1 MFNGQMKPKELK
13 PCTSSLIHTAPVNA
27 LGLAQKRSLGSQ
39 PAALTLRFTTCG
51 AVWLPLA
58 PLGFEMAP
66 HNGKFVAYFR
76 VSTDRQGRSGL
87 GLDAQRERILSFLN
101 GGNWSLIGE
110 FTEIETGRMNDRPA
124 LADAIKLCKR
134 EKATLVVSTLDRLT
148 RDLAFGAMLLNDTK
162 VRFVC
167 ADFPEA
173 SREMLQMRMVFA
185 EWEARKIGE
194 RTKAALQELK
204 KKGVKLGSP
213 NPEIGAAAGAK
224 AVIAKADAYA
234 ERVGPVV
241 RDIIRKT
248 GAKTLR
254 DIARELSYRGIET
267 PRGNNEWGVSQVS
280 NLLKRIK

>member
-1 MFNGQMKPKELK
+1 
-13 PCTSSLIHTAPVNA
+13 
-27 LGLAQKRSLGSQ
+27 
-39 PAALTLRFTTCG
+39 
-51 AVWLPLA
+51 
-58 PLGFEMAP
+58 MAP

-76 VSTDRQGRSGL
+76 VSTDRQGKSGL
-87 GLDAQRERILSFLN
+87 GLDAQRERITTFLN

-110 FTEIETGRMNDRPA
+110 FTEIESGRVNERPA
-124 LADAIKLCKR
+124 LEQAVKLCKR
-134 EKATLVVSTLDRLT
+134 EKATLVVATLDRLT
-148 RDLAFGAMLLNDTK
+148 RDLAFGATLLNDTK

-194 RTKAALQELK
+194 RTKAALHELK

-213 NPEIGAAAGAK
+213 TPEIGSAAG
-224 AVIAKADAYA
+224 ILRIQQKADAYA
-234 ERVGPVV
+234 EKVGPVV
-241 RDIIRKT
+241 RDIIRKS

-254 DIARELSYRGIET
+254 DIAEELSLRGVET
-267 PRGNNEWGVSQVS
+267 PRGNTEWYASSVS